1 MIFES
6 SKDDEKALEAD
17 IFLDR
22 GDLKRKKIKK
32 NAKSRKNEIKEAAR
46 KRIESNEWCNCKG
59 EAESWK
65 ERGGA

>member
-46 KRIESNEWCNCKG
+46 KRIESNE
-59 EAESWK
+59 
-65 ERGGA
+65 